1 MKRVVD
7 IYYYSRKKRFPFIH
21 PGYVLSNDD
30 YYLLSQ

>member
-1 MKRVVD
+1 VKRVVD
-7 IYYYSRKKRFPFIH
+7 IYYYSRKRFSFIH